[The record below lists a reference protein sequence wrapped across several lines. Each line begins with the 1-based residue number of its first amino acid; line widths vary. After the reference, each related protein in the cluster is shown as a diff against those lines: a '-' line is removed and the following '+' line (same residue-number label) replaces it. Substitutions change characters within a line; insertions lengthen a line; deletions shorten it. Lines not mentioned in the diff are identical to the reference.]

1 MGSADLNGDGL
12 TDFVVAE
19 PGGAQVLLSAGDN
32 KLSIG
37 QFLNTAGKALV
48 LADVN
53 GDGRP
58 AISTAMANPIWR

>member
-1 MGSADLNGDGL
+1 M
-12 TDFVVAE
+12 
-19 PGGAQVLLSAGDN
+19 LLSAGDN

-37 QFLNTAGKALV
+37 QFLNTAGNALV